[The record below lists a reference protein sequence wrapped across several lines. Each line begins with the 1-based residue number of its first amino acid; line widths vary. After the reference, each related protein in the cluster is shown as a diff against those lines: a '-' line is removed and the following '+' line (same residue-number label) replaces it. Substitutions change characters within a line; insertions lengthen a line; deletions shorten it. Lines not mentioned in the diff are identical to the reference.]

1 ATLPV
6 PSTARLAARF
16 ADCERKFPGRPRP
29 ILTVPI
35 LAVAFETFEPRL
47 LIPMARISKPAA
59 AEMATISA
67 QGALLNAGTENF
79 EKMAAT
85 TIVAKYNGTMRSRR
99 L

>member
-1 ATLPV
+1 M
-6 PSTARLAARF
+6 PSPARLAARF
-16 ADCERKFPGRPRP
+16 ADCERKFVELRRS
-29 ILTVPI
+29 IFRVPM
-35 LAVAFETFEPRL
+35 LAVAFDAFEARL
-47 LIPMARISKPAA
+47 VMPMARINKPAA
-59 AEMATISA
+59 AEIATISA